1 MTYELEHETDE
12 RLPVREPLRP
22 LFAPRSV
29 AVIGASDRPGSIGR
43 ALVQN
48 LISSPFGGT
57 VYPVNPKYRNV
68 LGIHTYPKIASVPE
82 AVDLALIATRA
93 ATVPDIV
100 RECVDAGVK
109 AAAVISS
116 GFREIGAAG
125 RDLEQRILA
134 EAQRGRMR
142 VLGPNSFGIMN
153 PISGLNATFAH
164 AMVRPG
170 SVGFISQS
178 GALNMA
184 VLDWSLRANVGF
196 SAFLCAGSMTDIGWG
211 DLIDHLGNDLRT
223 RSIVIYME
231 TIDDAQTFLSAAR
244 RVSLKKPIII
254 LKGGETEA
262 AARAAASHVGA
273 LAGSD
278 QVFEAAFRRSG
289 VLRVRDIE
297 SLFRMAEVL
306 GLQPRPKGPR
316 LTILTNAGGFG
327 ILATDALLNVG
338 AELAPLS
345 PETLDALDKVLPPHW
360 SHSNPINVFSDAD
373 LDRYARTIEIAANNP
388 ESDGLLLVLTPQ
400 AMIDPTQTAERLKTL
415 QIPRDKPMLACLM
428 GGVALA
434 TSEAILKQ
442 AGIPTFPYPDI
453 AARVFYYM
461 WRYTYNLRGLYET
474 PSPAP
479 EDDAPGRAAAAAIV
493 EAAHREGRVQL
504 SEAESKAVL
513 AAYGIPV
520 VETRIAET
528 EEDAVAAAAA
538 IGYPVALKVHSDSVV
553 HKSERGG
560 VRLHLSRETEVRAA
574 YRSLSRRFPEEDFL
588 GVTVQPMVTAEGYE
602 LILGSTVD
610 PQFGPVILFGAGG
623 ALVEMLRDRAVALAP
638 LNSSLA
644 LRLME
649 QTRVYKALQGF
660 RGRRPVDVR
669 PLQHVLT
676 RLSRL
681 VMENPRIRDIDI
693 NPMLAGPNVL
703 VALDAAIILHPP
715 SLPDARLPKPVIR
728 PYPQQYVTRE
738 TVKGA
743 PITFR
748 PIRPEDE
755 PLMVAFHE
763 ALSDDSVYYRFL
775 VPVPLSL
782 RVQHETL
789 AGMCSIDYSRDMGI
803 VAEREHPGTG
813 APEIVAVGR
822 LNRVPGSNAADF
834 ALVVC
839 DHCQGLGLGRALL
852 GRLIDIGREEGLELI
867 IGTILPENRR
877 MLELCRKLGFRLV
890 KRPGEE
896 VIAVYRYATAA
907 KP

>member
-1 MTYELEHETDE
+1 MASEAERIEE
-12 RLPVREPLRP
+12 WRLPEREPLRP

-29 AVIGASDRPGSIGR
+29 AVIGASDRPESIGR
-43 ALVQN
+43 ILVQN

-68 LGIHTYPKIASVPE
+68 LGIHAYPTVAALPDP
-82 AVDLALIATRA
+82 VDLAVIATRA
-93 ATVPDIV
+93 TTVPDIV

-109 AAAVISS
+109 AAVIISS
-116 GFREIGAAG
+116 GFRETGDAG
-125 RDLEQRILA
+125 RALEARILA
-134 EAQRGRMR
+134 EARRGPMR

-153 PISGLNATFAH
+153 PVSGLNATFAH

-170 SVGFISQS
+170 PVGFISQS

-223 RSIVIYME
+223 RSIVVYME
-231 TIDDAQTFLSAAR
+231 SIDDARSFLSAAR

-306 GLQPRPKGPR
+306 GVQPRPKGPR
-316 LTILTNAGGFG
+316 LTILTNAGGLG

-345 PETLDALDKVLPPHW
+345 GETIEALNAVLPPHW
-360 SHSNPINVFSDAD
+360 SHSNPINVYSDAD

-388 ESDGLLLVLTPQ
+388 ESDGLLLMLTPQ

-415 QIPRDKPMLACLM
+415 KLPKDKPILACLM

-474 PSPAP
+474 PAPAP
-479 EDDAPGRAAAAAIV
+479 EDEAPDPAAAATIIAT
-493 EAAHREGRVQL
+493 AHGEGRMQL
-504 SEAESKAVL
+504 TEAESKAVL

-520 VETRIAET
+520 VETRVAET
-528 EEDAVAAAAA
+528 EEEAVAAAAA
-538 IGYPVALKVHSDSVV
+538 IGYPVALKVLSDTVV

-560 VRLHLSRETEVRAA
+560 VKLHLSRETEVRAA
-574 YRSLSRRFPEEDFL
+574 YRSLCRRFPEEDFL
-588 GVTVQPMVTAEGYE
+588 GVTVQPMVTAPGYE
-602 LILGSTVD
+602 LIIGSTVD
-610 PQFGPVILFGAGG
+610 AQFGPVVLFGAGG
-623 ALVEMLRDRAVALAP
+623 SLVDVLRDRAVALAP
-638 LNSSLA
+638 LNPSLA

-649 QTRVYKALQGF
+649 QTRVFHALR
-660 RGRRPVDVR
+660 RGHAGRPIEMP
-669 PLQHVLT
+669 PLQ
-676 RLSRL
+676 
-681 VMENPRIRDIDI
+681 
-693 NPMLAGPNVL
+693 
-703 VALDAAIILHPP
+703 
-715 SLPDARLPKPVIR
+715 
-728 PYPQQYVTRE
+728 Q
-738 TVKGA
+738 
-743 PITFR
+743 
-748 PIRPEDE
+748 
-755 PLMVAFHE
+755 
-763 ALSDDSVYYRFL
+763 
-775 VPVPLSL
+775 
-782 RVQHETL
+782 
-789 AGMCSIDYSRDMGI
+789 
-803 VAEREHPGTG
+803 
-813 APEIVAVGR
+813 
-822 LNRVPGSNAADF
+822 
-834 ALVVC
+834 
-839 DHCQGLGLGRALL
+839 
-852 GRLIDIGREEGLELI
+852 
-867 IGTILPENRR
+867 
-877 MLELCRKLGFRLV
+877 
-890 KRPGEE
+890 
-896 VIAVYRYATAA
+896 
-907 KP
+907 